1 MRRPTNRAAGIR
13 IFTPRLELIFRWG
26 TNAAPD
32 DSGAAFY
39 WQHPRII
46 SDRVGLVA
54 LRPNRL
60 AARGVPPRQVRTP
73 PINYI
78 DWPRH
83 VANFPVVKIIASI
96 AAMQAQALRWKRAGI
111 KIGFVPTMGYLHDGH
126 MSLVRAAR
134 KQVGKNGK
142 VVVSIYVNPTQ
153 FAPTEDLA
161 KYPRDLQRDLKLC
174 RAENV
179 DLVFTPNDTEMY
191 PSRQNRQSAIGNRQS
206 FSTYV
211 VEEKLS
217 RVMEGASRPTHFRG
231 VTTIVA
237 KLFNLVLPDVA
248 VFGQKDFQQAA
259 IIKRMT
265 TNLNFPVQI
274 VVAPTRRE
282 ADGLAMSSRNK
293 YLVGNLRQQ
302 ATILWRAIQTAQAA
316 VKKSKTVSA
325 IKLKANLKTLI
336 EREPDAKL
344 DYVEFFDPENLSP
357 VKNVMRGTQIALA
370 VFIGKTRLIDNAKL

>member
-1 MRRPTNRAAGIR
+1 
-13 IFTPRLELIFRWG
+13 
-26 TNAAPD
+26 
-32 DSGAAFY
+32 
-39 WQHPRII
+39 
-46 SDRVGLVA
+46 
-54 LRPNRL
+54 
-60 AARGVPPRQVRTP
+60 
-73 PINYI
+73 
-78 DWPRH
+78 
-83 VANFPVVKIIASI
+83 
-96 AAMQAQALRWKRAGI
+96 
-111 KIGFVPTMGYLHDGH
+111 MGYLHDGH

-134 KQVGKNGK
+134 QRVGKKGK
-142 VVVSIYVNPTQ
+142 VVASIYVNPTQ

-191 PSRQNRQSAIGNRQS
+191 PSRQNRQS

-211 VEEKLS
+211 VEENLS

-237 KLFNLVLPDVA
+237 KLFNIVLPDMA

-259 IIKRMT
+259 IIKRMVAD
-265 TNLNFPVQI
+265 LNFPVQI
-274 VVAPTRRE
+274 IVAPTRRE

-293 YLVGNLRQQ
+293 YLVGNLRPQ
-302 ATILWRAIQTAQAA
+302 ATVLWRAIQTAQAT
-316 VKKSKTVSA
+316 VKKSKSVSA

-357 VKNVMRGTQIALA
+357 VKNVTRGTQIALA
-370 VFIGKTRLIDNAKL
+370 VFIGKTRLIDNVNL